1 MTAVPTFYLDTVVQ
15 DLTVPHSPEQWPC
28 PPDLAHVRMD
38 ASSIISAIAAPGQ
51 THSAKLTASGTAEG
65 LVSTML
71 DTLSGLLLVPQYT
84 RGLMQRLRPILV
96 DLVAR
101 WCLSTA
107 HTAVFSQLPAWPT
120 GYRLD
125 DMVILAFAALLPTCP
140 QIKPFMW
147 MFFSNRPCA
156 LTPLTAADRSV
167 EVVRTVLSQ
176 AVRLLVA
183 DCTDMIPTWDWTTLH
198 QLLLHPDAA
207 IRHFAS
213 LGLATY
219 LRLSEQDRHQLRDR
233 YLSPDEQVPFLL
245 TTWHDQLLIDQ
256 EQTDAIAGTFT
267 SHSGPT
273 TFQFPV
279 ACGSVCP
286 LVVDLCGVLLPRAL
300 GNHVLQAKLPQHT
313 LVLTPTTRGNLRAMA
328 LAVSQ
333 RFPVLLQGETGVGKT
348 SLVED
353 MAQMLGQ
360 KLVKIHLGDQADS
373 KTLLGTYV
381 TTSTPGHFRWQPG
394 ILTTA
399 VQSGWWVLFEDI
411 DMAPLDVVSA
421 LVSLLEERTLFIP
434 NRGERL
440 KAHHQFQLLATRGLT
455 ILADGRAVPRVTSND
470 HMLGS
475 LWTRLTVQ
483 APSLT
488 ELTQVVA
495 HTFPTLQQ
503 LAPHLVELYGN
514 IAALV
519 HSPSFTLSAV
529 TKGRLLSPRDLL
541 KWCRRLADYF
551 ACGHGNSTRIVSTVL
566 SDQAQTVAFQE
577 AMDCFGEMLC
587 QPDSYSQLAIT
598 VGNALG
604 MTSDQV
610 KLFADTYRP
619 ELHVVDRSLQVGRA
633 QLARLPAKAMVPSS
647 TRFAYTCQSLRLMER
662 LTRAVGLAE
671 PVLLVGETGA
681 GKTTVVQHLATL
693 LNQQLHVVNL
703 SQQSDSSDLLGGFK
717 PVDARVVVRPL
728 KEQFEQLFEQTFSL
742 KKNAGYLEKM
752 RTFYGK
758 KQWKKL
764 VLLFTGAVKMADQ
777 RFARLVHGTPS
788 ANEMH
793 LDPPTSSVVDH
804 GNDSG
809 QNLASQAKR
818 VKRSLDPNLVQ
829 AWRNFDQAVQN
840 LQAQLHQMERQLL
853 FSFVEGT
860 LVTALQQGHW
870 ILLDEM
876 NLASSDTLE
885 SLSDLLQSIQGSV
898 LLTERGDQT
907 PVRRHPN
914 FRVFACMNPATDVGK
929 RDLPPGL
936 RNRFSEYYAHPPD
949 SRMDDLLMLI
959 QKYLHPCAPKEPRLA
974 HQVADFYLA
983 AKGLAQRHQ
992 LVDGGQQRPHYSV
1005 RTLTRALQFA
1015 AQAVH
1020 LYPVRRAMYDGL
1032 CMTFVTQLHGDS
1044 QRRLME
1050 AIYEHIVPADQAEQM
1065 VPKLTA
1071 HPGLTDSHLAV
1082 GHCWVPRGPLPADSA
1097 ATARYVLTLSVQA
1110 NLANLARVV
1119 MCGRYP
1125 VLIQGPTSSGKTS
1138 MVEYL
1143 AHLSG
1148 HKFVRINNHE
1158 HTDIQEYL
1166 GTYVSQQGKLVFQ
1179 EGILV
1184 QALRHG
1190 YWIVLDELNLA
1201 PSDVLEA
1208 LNRLLDDNRE
1218 LRIPETQEVVR
1229 PHPQFMLFATQ
1240 NPAGLYGGRK
1250 MLSRAFR
1257 NRFVELHFDDI
1268 PESELETIL
1277 SQRCQIAPSYG
1288 KRMVQVYR
1296 RLTEQRQ
1303 STRLF
1308 ETKHGFITLRDMFRW
1323 ANRQAIGY
1331 QELAEHGYMILAER
1345 VRQPAEKQL
1354 VKRVLEEV
1362 MRVKLNESALYQV
1375 EALPEYQA
1383 YQQLVGKQ
1391 QVPEIAW
1398 TQAMR
1403 RLFVLVAQC
1412 LRHREPVLLVGDTGS
1427 GKTTVCQV
1435 LATIQQHQLH
1445 IVNCHQN
1452 TETADILGGQRPS
1465 RHRASVAAD
1474 LRTRLQAFLVDA
1486 ANYAPPNVQTADL
1499 ETLISLFHRHL
1510 AAAITTTDAS
1520 TPAVNSETMA
1530 IEQLIQRYE
1539 TLFEWHDGPLV
1550 QALKTGHHFLLDE
1563 ISLADDSVLERLNSV
1578 LEPHC
1583 LLVLAEKGAADMEV
1597 LHGHDDFRFLA
1608 TMNPGGDYGKR
1619 ELSPALRNRFTE
1631 IWVPAVTD
1639 PSDLA
1644 LIIQERFRH
1653 APLHS
1658 YGSAILSFTQWFSL
1672 HLPNSGKHSFSL
1684 RDYLS
1689 WVDFM
1694 NHTYP
1699 QLNEAQAFV
1708 HGGCLAIVDGLG
1720 SQGSPGTFHGT
1731 DQLRQ
1736 FRRACVAQLQQVVVT
1751 VQPTDASLLSPELT
1765 VQDLVPAAQGLALG
1779 PFALSVGPHPIPSSQ
1794 QFSFQAP
1801 TTFAN
1806 LTRLV
1811 RGLQIRKPLLLE
1823 GSPGVGKTSL
1833 VASLAQAAGH
1843 RLVRINLSEQT
1854 DLMDLF
1860 GSDLPVEGG
1869 NSGEFAWCDAAFLK
1883 AMKDGSWVLLDEIN
1897 LASQSVLEGLN
1908 SCLDHRGVV
1917 YIPELDREFPCE
1929 VGFRIFA
1936 AQNPLNQGGGRKGLP
1951 QSFVNRFTQ
1960 IYVDQLTTDDFTKIL
1975 SHVHPKAP
1983 LTRLQAMLAFNDQ
1996 MHQETM
2002 VLRQLGQRGYPWEF
2016 NVRDV
2021 FRWLELV
2028 TAAQDQGLPGL
2039 PEDFLSM
2046 LYVQR
2051 FRTQADRARVME
2063 LFPTYFPAIASTEA
2077 NRRPAWSITP
2087 TSVQVGV
2094 ARLTRETGA
2103 VQDSVS
2109 AWSHALRLL
2118 RGLLPALEA
2127 TMVCVQQ
2134 GWMPIL
2140 VGSAATGKTSLVR
2153 LLAQLTGHTLLEF
2166 SMNSSIDSMELLGGF
2181 EQVDLVR
2188 HRSVF
2193 VRALQQFLH
2202 GLAEQLI
2209 VKGCSADS
2217 QALTLVHATAAFS
2230 HSDSALDAVVIDHI
2244 LTKAAQLALAADT
2257 MDPQAMQ
2264 VQLEHLGEQ
2273 WTRLQR
2279 LERQGVRGKFEWIDG
2294 VLITALEQG
2303 HWLLIDNANLCN
2315 PSVLDRL
2322 NSLLEPNGSLA
2333 IHERGL
2339 VGGDIKVV
2347 TPHPKF
2353 RLFMTC
2359 NPQFGELSRAMRNR
2373 GLEVAL
2379 LDGDCQRDL
2388 YDVLQLTASYG
2399 VRHQS
2404 PPSQWLL
2411 ASQRA
2416 TMPAIAPALMPCSAV
2431 DPATNGDVRNKDDP
2445 GEAKGTINARDMV
2458 HEARWFAEQWQ
2469 RGLIAAHPKLPE
2481 SPKHWNDLRAF
2492 YTFAAR
2498 HGSISGSQTSVLLA
2512 QAMYLMYLMSQSPEQ
2527 WEADALSSTQPSIA
2541 AVPTGE
2547 PLPYEQLVVAAADT
2561 FFAYRSAT
2569 DTRQRGTILH
2579 ALYASAQSSNLTSS
2593 VDALALWIEVW
2604 DGLLTKPILFA
2615 IQATWAALVHQ
2626 LPALAACTNVSQP
2639 LHVDLNSSA
2648 LRVLVSALR
2657 DPAIP
2662 KDTECLYQGYRSL
2675 LTLWHT
2681 VLRHHY
2687 AVAKYTTHERQGQS
2701 LNPSLMSAAQLS
2713 DGQLRGRLGAT
2724 AKRLPP
2730 WVIALKPHIVTLDA
2744 AFVEIVHTLCRGA
2757 LADTDKEGMTNAE
2770 AGQWFGRCA
2779 SSSAALSAWQT
2790 ASARLRDCA
2799 ITENADLST
2808 IVTISRALCVSLD
2821 TLGKHPWVATLT
2833 SWTQAVVSTKGWH
2846 QVIGLGTSE
2855 MARYLWQRWHPSQL
2869 ITQALR
2875 DFKARLQKVW
2885 TIVLASQPFH
2895 DFLANPLVQSKDLL
2909 QAKRDLLHIATT
2921 LFALEARTQN
2931 ADYQLLTTMD
2941 GTLARI
2947 ETDYATQAASAVAT
2961 VDGNPLSVPAALGA
2975 QDVISMIDF
2984 TNVLQEQAV
2993 GAAIQRLVLIT
3004 TWPSVEQT
3012 MLIRQIREFV
3022 NHCLQYTDRS
3032 PLTLVAYQRMLWLL
3046 EADVPLAE
3054 LVAGLNPI
3062 LTELGDVAGA
3072 RLWHNRIQA
3081 QQSGDGTELGPLQ
3094 GPALLFQGIATH
3106 GAFHLLTS
3114 FATTAVYE
3122 AEHRIEQVVFQRNQ
3136 LLPYCEQISDPLTQE
3151 VTRLLMLHWQLLS
3164 LFAFEEPAQPDC
3176 AYRANQ
3182 AVIAQCLAALVNPR
3196 MAFDDSK
3203 ALTAVVSERLFAEC
3217 AGQVVLGACRDWLQ
3231 QSLVMAVDAACMQ
3244 VVASPGASCQVVGR
3258 LSRAY
3263 VSLGLGLLHLL
3274 VPETAVDPA
3283 MAHFL
3288 HWQWLHDDRTRT
3300 ESQLVAFTAVERV
3313 LTGQN
3318 ANAVVDALMAEWQ
3331 ARQTSLQ
3338 AFNANVVRR
3347 QDPLAFGHLYRD
3359 LRHLVDKLVAPAQLD
3374 AWLARL
3380 LDSTATTLEDHRKVA
3395 FLHDNLDHYI
3405 KRLWARYEGYGDL
3418 IHPISLFIGHIR
3430 RGLHYA
3436 DQLPHLPSLANVSP
3450 SGPSHDARE
3459 VQRLIRTLLQFPFGS
3474 QLGPAATPGSVNT
3487 LLASLQRALFGT
3499 AGTVPNFNFYGQI
3512 LFNILSYVQTHG
3524 QLVGI
3529 DTTAVH
3535 DTLFAHFHQLWLSMR
3550 QRQQALEQERN
3561 SLYRFKTAEH
3571 KAEDLDTANERE
3583 YRALFPSYEADH
3595 PDLELAHSAVS
3606 GAMEVDEAIDSATE
3620 AKLNFNPALVVS
3632 IAQSHRCLFASS
3644 PPPPSTL
3651 ATHYIL
3657 DDSWTMVQRAYTI
3670 ASHLADHASS
3680 FDIAADRTLTPAH
3693 LAMLSVMPVSSRS
3706 DAPQLTS
3713 YASCLTVRDPDA
3725 GYDFYIDANVTE
3737 VRAAAPLLAAW
3748 YVRLT
3753 ALLEQW
3759 PDHPVLDQLLSIVR
3773 RLQMFSVTSPV
3784 AKLMAGLE
3792 LLLQKSDDWESFASK
3807 DHSVKPLLQQVSA
3820 LIVHWRQLE
3829 LNSWPSLFQVE
3840 DRLQAQNAQQWWLHL
3855 YNLAIKPWTT
3865 TVVMTLPK
3873 SNDQRDGATMG
3884 EADGVAQDSN
3894 DPDQPLAVSSDLL
3907 TTLKT
3912 LVHFITSSPLG
3923 EFRTRLNLIHAFAHH
3938 LEARFVTPREAIT
3951 MTKVTEPTAS
3961 GSDPLPVTPLAL
3973 QRVLAHLGRYYEAY
3987 WPLVHDEL
3995 TRRREPLEKEMK
4007 EYVKVATF
4015 KDVNVYA
4022 LKQSA
4027 QKTHRALHK
4036 CLKKYREVL
4045 GTTATHL
4052 LTTFDETVRLDT
4064 SEDVLKSL
4072 KHAQMDSLCTK
4083 AKQSRRQRK
4092 PPIAADVFNPQT
4104 LYHTLVADVQPSFAL
4119 TLPAILT
4126 TYEIPSPLHTLHQA
4140 VADQM
4145 GTAHVRFHSLNN
4157 TLTALHAMVTKGR
4170 LYHNGLLTTERL
4182 AELAHV
4188 VVSRAADLRQSTPPT
4203 VTPEPGWTKQQ
4214 ITEAQAKEHT
4224 QFYKQMRMVKQKSLV
4239 DLLKLLKHLGLH
4251 QRPKVATQRAL
4262 QMDAVLTTLPVDLT
4276 QQLFAPITAL
4286 STAATDATTK
4296 LPVHTLIPQALAL
4309 WERADR
4315 YYQRSL
4321 PRLTLLQQAVVQRSS
4336 PDLTL
4341 AQAQRCLA
4349 SAESLTYTT
4358 HLERQ
4363 TLGQWALSLTGML
4376 RLMGQWMCLA
4386 LPATDNTASFE
4397 CRDAAP
4403 TALSSTWHVAF
4414 AGLCQTSAVVAQG
4427 LVHMDGI
4434 LRQGE
4439 IPFMHQTE
4447 SIALLAELV
4456 NAARTHTQRLC
4467 TLRDHLAQ
4475 FNPAE
4480 SAADTLFYSPSINT
4494 SLLQTKEWLTHCHRS
4509 LRQLLSRSPELACF
4523 VRPLLAYF
4531 DKPIDWS
4538 HMTFSE
4544 SAAHQDSRT
4553 LPATVLAAAT
4563 ATTQLVDG
4571 LLVAFQQVRAETER
4585 ITPATAMTD
4594 DVDDDEKE
4602 FGLLEHT
4609 VPATLKHYQTLHRQL
4624 ALDQAHDMLVT
4635 ALRANH
4641 AALIDRTT
4649 TLDQQAYLAHLA
4661 HRATPLLTQFLQLT
4675 QHGLIDYLYHHGA
4688 LCKLSHILT
4697 STFVVLVKDGFCTPN
4712 FDMGTEMDDDGPGDG
4727 SGKLEDGTG
4736 IGEGQGEKNVSDEI
4750 EHEDQVLGTQNEQ
4763 EEPPQD
4769 DSLRDKD
4776 SNDIEM
4782 ENDFEGQMGDADY
4795 TDGDEDD
4802 DKDQSDEEP
4811 DLDEQLG
4818 NVDLNDPTAVDDKM
4832 WDGEDEEN
4840 RPDDPGAN
4848 IGQGAPQPDSE
4859 DKEMVARDDQ
4869 PEAPKPDNQNQPE
4882 SKDPNEAKDPD
4893 DNEPE
4898 SEGADEMS
4906 APMNPQ
4912 DLTVMDPEQGDTMDI
4927 PEELDDMG
4935 SPEES
4940 EGEPDGDDMDQG
4952 DLEDPLDAMNDESAL
4967 PPKNS
4972 EQDPADGDATH
4983 PDEDQPAEGEEAADE
4998 NQDDPT
5004 QDSATNAL
5012 PEDVTADQLNQSDG
5026 DEPDIEPDTADDTDV
5041 TRPNLEEG
5049 DEKQPDDPA
5058 DNADSVNAPGI
5069 QAMEQDQE
5077 RQPLGQDDQDHAL
5090 DPDHTQDPQQQES
5103 MDDML
5108 DRADAHTGESRSM
5121 QAQPQPDPLTSDQPD
5136 IGQPDQEQKDHGAE
5150 PTQGDQDVNPYRSL
5164 ASAQESWTRRLNVIE
5179 QTPVDQDPPP
5189 SPEPK
5194 PDQEPPVDTSQQFE
5208 FTHEDQAHH
5217 HATLADAQQPDHAQ
5231 NPEAIPTMDDG
5242 DERLEEPDTDLG
5254 RMLPDEDPA
5263 SLPEADPISYLDQL
5277 LKADVTPPLTDADG
5291 PEGATLHPNQG
5302 TSRETAE
5309 TAPDVDCKTSDRAL
5323 VAGQDDSLANALDTD
5338 ESEPNREELRRAL
5351 AEQTHDW
5358 KATHRCDLATAMALW
5373 SKYELLTHDLALSLS
5388 EQLRL
5393 ILEPT
5398 LATKLKGDYRTG
5410 KRLNMKRIIPYIASQ
5425 YKKDKIWLRRTKPSK
5440 RQYQILIAVD
5450 DSKSMAESQSVELA
5464 FETLA
5469 LVAKALSQLET
5480 GDIAVAS
5487 FGHAMHV
5494 LHAFDQPFT
5503 TDSGASLLRDF
5514 TFEQTKTDVVAM
5526 MQTSLH
5532 LFAQARAQA
5541 QGAGDLWQLQ
5551 LVISDGVCENH
5562 ERLRALVR
5570 QGIEQRVMVVFIVV
5584 DNKPEEQSI
5593 LQLSSVKYQQVDGK
5607 LSLRMERYLDTF
5619 PFSYYLVLRDI
5630 KALPFV
5636 LADALRQYF
5645 SLVADS

>member
-1 MTAVPTFYLDTVVQ
+1 MTAVPTFCLDAVVQ
-15 DLTVPHSPEQWPC
+15 ELAMPPSSDQWPC

-38 ASSIISAIAAPGQ
+38 TSGILAAIAAPGQ
-51 THSAKLTASGTAEG
+51 AHSAKLAASNTAEG
-65 LVSTML
+65 LVPTLL
-71 DTLSGLLLVPQYT
+71 DALSGLLLVPQYT

-101 WCLSTA
+101 WCLPTA
-107 HTAVFSQLPAWPT
+107 QAAVFSLLPAWPA

-140 QIKPFMW
+140 QIKPFLW
-147 MFFSNRPCA
+147 TFFSCRPCA
-156 LTPLTAADRSV
+156 LTPLTTTGHPV
-167 EVVRTVLSQ
+167 EAVRTLLSQ

-183 DCTDMIPTWDWTTLH
+183 DCTDMILTWDWAILH
-198 QLLLHPDAA
+198 QLMSHPDAT
-207 IRHFAS
+207 IRHYAI

-219 LRLSEQDRHQLRDR
+219 LRLSEQDHHQLRDR
-233 YLSPDEQVPFLL
+233 YLSPEEQEPFVLAA
-245 TTWHDQLLIDQ
+245 WHEQLQTDQ
-256 EQTDAIAGTFT
+256 EQADAIAGTLA
-267 SHSGPT
+267 SNSAHPNST
-273 TFQFPV
+273 THQFPV
-279 ACGSVCP
+279 TCASICP
-286 LVVDLCGVLLPRAL
+286 LVVDLCGVLLPRILDDQAL
-300 GNHVLQAKLPQHT
+300 PAMRPQHT
-313 LVLTPTTRGNLRAMA
+313 LVPTPTTRENLRAMA

-353 MAQMLGQ
+353 LAQMLGQ

-381 TTSTPGHFRWQPG
+381 TTSAPGHFRWQPG

-411 DMAPLDVVSA
+411 DLAPLDVVSA

-455 ILADGRAVPRVTSND
+455 TLADGRAVTRVTSND

-503 LAPHLVELYGN
+503 LAPHLVELYGD
-514 IAALV
+514 IATLV
-519 HSPSFTLSAV
+519 QSPTFTLSAV

-551 ACGHGNSTRIVSTVL
+551 AREYGDATRIVPTVL
-566 SDQAQTVAFQE
+566 SDQVQTAAFQE
-577 AMDCFGEMLC
+577 AMDCFGEMLS
-587 QPDSYSQLAIT
+587 QPESYSRLSVT
-598 VGNALG
+598 VGSALG
-604 MTSDQV
+604 MTLDQV

-619 ELHVVDRSLQVGRA
+619 ELHVADHALQVGRA
-633 QLARLPAKAMVPSS
+633 HLARLPAKSVIPPS

-662 LTRAVGLAE
+662 LARSVSLAE

-764 VLLFTGAVKMADQ
+764 VLLFTGAIGMADQ

-788 ANEMH
+788 ANEMQVDASTLPMTNH
-793 LDPPTSSVVDH
+793 GGESVRTSV
-804 GNDSG
+804 
-809 QNLASQAKR
+809 SQAKR
-818 VKRSLDPNLVQ
+818 VKRSLDPTLVQ
-829 AWRNFDQAVQN
+829 AWRDFEQAVQS

-907 PVRRHPN
+907 PVHRHPN

-949 SRMDDLLMLI
+949 ARVDDLLMLI
-959 QKYLHPCAPKEPRLA
+959 QKYLHPCAPKEPHLA

-983 AKGLAQRHQ
+983 AKDLAQCHQ

-1005 RTLTRALQFA
+1005 RTLTRALQFV

-1020 LYPVRRAMYDGL
+1020 LYPVRRAVYDGL
-1032 CMTFVTQLHGDS
+1032 CMTFITQLHGDS
-1044 QRRLME
+1044 QRRLMQ
-1050 AIYEHIVPADQAEQM
+1050 AIYEHIVPAAQVEQM

-1071 HPGLTDSHLAV
+1071 HPGLAESHLAV
-1082 GHCWVPRGPLPADSA
+1082 SHCWVPRGPHPVDST
-1097 ATARYVLTLSVQA
+1097 ATARYVLTPSVQE

-1125 VLIQGPTSSGKTS
+1125 ALIQGPTSSGKTS

-1143 AHLSG
+1143 AQLSG

-1323 ANRQAIGY
+1323 ANRQAVGY

-1354 VKRVLEEV
+1354 VKRVLEDV
-1362 MRVKLNESALYQV
+1362 MRVKLSESALYQV
-1375 EALPEYQA
+1375 DALPEYQA
-1383 YQQLVGKQ
+1383 YQQLITKH

-1465 RHRASVAAD
+1465 RHRASVAAE
-1474 LRTRLQAFLVDA
+1474 LRTRLQTFLVDT
-1486 ANYAPPNVQTADL
+1486 ANCAPNEVSTTDL
-1499 ETLISLFHRHL
+1499 EAMVSLFHHHI
-1510 AAAITTTDAS
+1510 AATNTTS
-1520 TPAVNSETMA
+1520 LPAENSETMV
-1530 IEQLIQRYE
+1530 IQRLIQRYE

-1550 QALKTGHHFLLDE
+1550 QALKAGHHFLLDE

-1583 LLVLAEKGAADMEV
+1583 LLVLAEKGAANMEV
-1597 LHGHDDFRFLA
+1597 LYGHDNFRFLA

-1644 LIIQERFRH
+1644 LIIQERFSH
-1653 APLHS
+1653 TALHPF
-1658 YGSAILSFTQWFSL
+1658 GPAILSFTEWFSL
-1672 HLPNSGKHSFSL
+1672 HLPNSGHHAFSL

-1694 NHTYP
+1694 NQTYP
-1699 QLNEAQAFV
+1699 QLSDVLAFV
-1708 HGGCLAIVDGLG
+1708 HGGCLAIIDGLG

-1736 FRRACVAQLQQVVVT
+1736 FRRACVDQLQQIVAT
-1751 VQPTDASLLSPELT
+1751 VKPTDTALLSPELT
-1765 VQDLVPAAQGLALG
+1765 VQDLAPTEQGLALG
-1779 PFALSVGPHPIPSSQ
+1779 PFALSVGPHPIPSYQ

-1917 YIPELDREFPCE
+1917 YIPELDREFPCQA
-1929 VGFRIFA
+1929 GFRILA

-1960 IYVDQLTTDDFTKIL
+1960 IYVEQLTTDDFTQIL
-1975 SHVHPKAP
+1975 SHVHPRAP
-1983 LTRLQAMLAFNDQ
+1983 LAHLQAMLAFNDR

-2002 VLRQLGQRGYPWEF
+2002 VLRQLGQSGYPWEF

-2028 TAAQDQGLPGL
+2028 TAAQNQGLPGL
-2039 PEDFLSM
+2039 PEDFLPM
-2046 LYVQR
+2046 LYMQR
-2051 FRTQADRARVME
+2051 FRTQADRARVMQ
-2063 LFPTYFPAIASTEA
+2063 LVPAYFSATASTETKYCP
-2077 NRRPAWSITP
+2077 RWSITP
-2087 TSVQVGV
+2087 TLVQVGI
-2094 ARLTRETGA
+2094 AQLTRETGT
-2103 VQDSVS
+2103 VQNSVA
-2109 AWSHALRLL
+2109 AWSQTLRLL

-2127 TMVCVQQ
+2127 TMACVQH

-2140 VGSAATGKTSLVR
+2140 VGTAATGKTSLVR

-2181 EQVDLVR
+2181 EQVDLIR
-2188 HRSVF
+2188 HQSVF

-2209 VKGCSADS
+2209 VKGYDAGP
-2217 QALTLVHATAAFS
+2217 QALTLVQAVTAMS
-2230 HSDSALDAVVIDHI
+2230 HSGAVLDDSAVGPI
-2244 LTKAAQLALAADT
+2244 LAEAAQLVLATDLVDSKAK
-2257 MDPQAMQ
+2257 QAQ
-2264 VQLEHLGEQ
+2264 VEQLCEQ
-2273 WTRLQR
+2273 WAQLQT

-2339 VGGDIKVV
+2339 VGGEIKVV

-2373 GLEVAL
+2373 GLELAL
-2379 LDGDCQRDL
+2379 LEGDCQRDL

-2399 VRHQS
+2399 ICHQS

-2411 ASQRA
+2411 ASQNA
-2416 TMPAIAPALMPCSAV
+2416 TDPAIAPALMLCS
-2431 DPATNGDVRNKDDP
+2431 TDDTCP
-2445 GEAKGTINARDMV
+2445 EIGSGEIKGTTNAREMV

-2469 RGLIAAHPKLPE
+2469 RGLITAYPHV
-2481 SPKHWNDLRAF
+2481 SDSRKHWNDLRGFYAF
-2492 YTFAAR
+2492 AIR

-2512 QAMYLMYLMSQSPEQ
+2512 QAMYLMYLVSQSPKQ
-2527 WEADALSSTQPSIA
+2527 WNMGALGSIQPPIM
-2541 AVPTGE
+2541 AVPSGH
-2547 PLPYEQLVVAAADT
+2547 PLPYDQLVVAAADT
-2561 FFAYRSAT
+2561 FFAYLSVNDAH
-2569 DTRQRGTILH
+2569 QRGTILRTLH
-2579 ALYASAQSSNLTSS
+2579 ASAQNSNPTSS
-2593 VDALALWIEVW
+2593 VDTLAVLIAMWKDLVTE
-2604 DGLLTKPILFA
+2604 PILA
-2615 IQATWAALVHQ
+2615 TIQATWAALARQ

-2648 LRVLVSALR
+2648 LRVVVAALR
-2657 DPAIP
+2657 DPAMP

-2675 LTLWHT
+2675 LSLWHT
-2681 VLRHHY
+2681 LLRHHY
-2687 AVAKYTTHERQGQS
+2687 AVAKYTAHERQGQS
-2701 LNPSLMSAAQLS
+2701 LNPSQMSAAQLS
-2713 DGQLRGRLGAT
+2713 DGQHRGKLGAT
-2724 AKRLPP
+2724 AKRLPS
-2730 WVIALKPHIVTLDA
+2730 WVIALKPHIVALDA
-2744 AFVEIVHTLCRGA
+2744 AFVETVHALCHGS
-2757 LADTDKEGMTNAE
+2757 LADANEWGMVNA
-2770 AGQWFGRCA
+2770 APGQWLGRCA
-2779 SSSAALSAWQT
+2779 SLSAVLAAWQT
-2790 ASARLRDCA
+2790 ASARLRDCV

-2808 IVTISRALCVSLD
+2808 IVTISRSLLTSLT
-2821 TLGKHPWVATLT
+2821 TLGQHSWVTTLP
-2833 SWTQAVVSTKGWH
+2833 SWMQAVGSTERWH
-2846 QVIGLGTSE
+2846 HAIGLGASE

-2869 ITQALR
+2869 ITGALR
-2875 DFKARLQKVW
+2875 DFNGRLHTVW
-2885 TIVLASQPFH
+2885 AIILASQPFH
-2895 DFLANPLVQSKDLL
+2895 DFLANPLVQSADLL
-2909 QAKRDLLHIATT
+2909 QAKRDVLHIATT
-2921 LFALEARTQN
+2921 LFALEARSQSV
-2931 ADYQLLTTMD
+2931 DCQLLTTMD

-2947 ETDYATQAASAVAT
+2947 ETNYATLAVPAVAT
-2961 VDGNPLSVPAALGA
+2961 ADGNPTPVPVALGA
-2975 QDVISMIDF
+2975 HDVISLIDI
-2984 TNVLQEQAV
+2984 TNVLQEQAAS
-2993 GAAIQRLVLIT
+2993 AAIQRLALAT
-3004 TWPSVEQT
+3004 TWSSAERTALVCQLRT
-3012 MLIRQIREFV
+3012 FID
-3022 NHCLQYTDRS
+3022 HCLQYTDRN
-3032 PLTLVAYQRMLWLL
+3032 PLTLVAYQRILWLL

-3054 LVAGLNPI
+3054 MVTGLNPI

-3081 QQSGDGTELGPLQ
+3081 RRSGDTAELGPLQ
-3094 GPALLFQGIATH
+3094 GPALLFQGIVTH
-3106 GAFHLLTS
+3106 GTFRLLTS
-3114 FATTAVYE
+3114 FDTTAVYD
-3122 AEHRIEQVVFQRNQ
+3122 AEHRIKQVEFQRNQ
-3136 LLPYCEQISDPLTQE
+3136 ILPHCERTPDPITQE

-3164 LFAFEEPAQPDC
+3164 LFALDESAQSDC
-3176 AYRANQ
+3176 AHRTNQ
-3182 AVIAQCLAALVNPR
+3182 VVITQCLAALADPR
-3196 MAFDDSK
+3196 I
-3203 ALTAVVSERLFAEC
+3203 ALNDPTSLTVTSSEDLFAQC
-3217 AGQVVLGACRDWLQ
+3217 ADQVVVGACRDWLQ
-3231 QSLVMAVDAACMQ
+3231 QSLAMAVDAASMHAA
-3244 VVASPGASCQVVGR
+3244 ASPGLSCQVLGC

-3263 VSLGLGLLHLL
+3263 VYLGLGLLHLL

-3288 HWQWLHDDRTRT
+3288 HWQWLHDDRART
-3300 ESQLVAFTAVERV
+3300 ESQLVAYTAVERV
-3313 LTGQN
+3313 LTGQT
-3318 ANAVVDALMAEWQ
+3318 ANAVINTLMSDWQ
-3331 ARQTSLQ
+3331 IRQASLQ
-3338 AFNANVVRR
+3338 AFNTNVVRR
-3347 QDPLAFGHLYRD
+3347 QDPMAFGHLYRD
-3359 LRHLVDKLVAPAQLD
+3359 LRHLVDKLVAPGQLD
-3374 AWLARL
+3374 TWLNRL
-3380 LDSTATTLEDHRKVA
+3380 LDPATTTLEDHRKVA

-3418 IHPISLFIGHIR
+3418 VHPISWFVGHIR

-3436 DQLPHLPSLANVSP
+3436 DHLPFLPSVTPKVP
-3450 SGPSHDARE
+3450 SGPSHDAHE

-3474 QLGPAATPGSVNT
+3474 KLGPIATSGAVTT
-3487 LLASLQRALFGT
+3487 LLVALQRVLFGN
-3499 AGTVPNFNFYGQI
+3499 ARAVPNFSFYGQI
-3512 LFNILSYVQTHG
+3512 LFNLLNYVQTHARLFG
-3524 QLVGI
+3524 A
-3529 DTTAVH
+3529 DTAAVH
-3535 DTLFAHFHQLWLSMR
+3535 DILFAHIHQLWLSMR
-3550 QRQQALEQERN
+3550 QRQQALEEERN

-3571 KAEDLDTANERE
+3571 KAEDPDAADERE
-3583 YRALFPSYEADH
+3583 YRALFPNYEANH
-3595 PDLELAHSAVS
+3595 PDLEPTHSAGS
-3606 GAMEVDEAIDSATE
+3606 GAMDVDEAIDNSTE
-3620 AKLNFNPALVVS
+3620 AKLNLSPALVVS
-3632 IAQSHRCLFASS
+3632 IAQSHRHLFA
-3644 PPPPSTL
+3644 PPSSALGTCSM
-3651 ATHYIL
+3651 L
-3657 DDSWTMVQRAYTI
+3657 DDSLTGVQRAYTI
-3670 ASHLADHASS
+3670 ASQLADHAGP
-3680 FDIAADRTLTPAH
+3680 FDIAADRLLAPAH
-3693 LAMLSVMPVSSRS
+3693 LAMLSVMPAASRTV
-3706 DAPQLTS
+3706 APQLTS
-3713 YASCLTVRDPDA
+3713 YASCLTVRDSDA
-3725 GYDFYIDANVTE
+3725 GYDFYTDANVTE
-3737 VRAAAPLLAAW
+3737 VRAAGPLLAAW
-3748 YVRLT
+3748 HARLT
-3753 ALLEQW
+3753 ILLEQW
-3759 PDHPVLDQLLSIVR
+3759 SDHPVLDQLLTIVR
-3773 RLQMFSVTSPV
+3773 RLQSFAVTSPV
-3784 AKLMAGLE
+3784 AKLMTGLE
-3792 LLLQKSDDWESFASK
+3792 LLLQKSDDWETFASK
-3807 DHSVKPLLQQVSA
+3807 DHSLKPLLQQVSA
-3820 LIVHWRQLE
+3820 LIVRWRQLE

-3840 DRLQAQNAQQWWLHL
+3840 DRLQAQSAQQWWLHL

-3865 TVVMTLPK
+3865 AAPVALPE
-3873 SNDQRDGATMG
+3873 SSDQPADAAMG
-3884 EADGVAQDSN
+3884 EPDTMANDSS
-3894 DPDQPLAVSSDLL
+3894 DLDQPLAVSSDLL

-3938 LEARFVTPREAIT
+3938 LGARFVTPREAIT
-3951 MTKVTEPTAS
+3951 PDMAS
-3961 GSDPLPVTPLAL
+3961 ELTVNGDELMPVTPLTL
-3973 QRVLAHLGRYYEAY
+3973 HRVLTHLGRYYEAY

-3995 TRRREPLEKEMK
+3995 TRRRNPLEKEMK

-4045 GTTATHL
+4045 GATVTHL
-4052 LTTFDETVRLDT
+4052 LTTFDEAVRLDT
-4064 SEDVLKSL
+4064 TEEVLKSL
-4072 KHAQMDSLCTK
+4072 KHALLDGTTPKAANTK
-4083 AKQSRRQRK
+4083 QARRPRK
-4092 PPIAADVFNPQT
+4092 SPTATDASNTQT
-4104 LYHTLVADVQPSFAL
+4104 LYHGLVAAAQPSFA
-4119 TLPAILT
+4119 
-4126 TYEIPSPLHTLHQA
+4126 HTLSITL
-4140 VADQM
+4140 
-4145 GTAHVRFHSLNN
+4145 TAHDIPASLQALHQTVAHQIGAGQARFHSLNN
-4157 TLTALHAMVTKGR
+4157 TLSALHTMVTKGR
-4170 LYHNGLLTTERL
+4170 LYQDGLMTSERL
-4182 AELAHV
+4182 AELAHA

-4203 VTPEPGWTKQQ
+4203 VAPEPGWTKQQ
-4214 ITEAQAKEHT
+4214 VTEAQAKAHT
-4224 QFYKQMRMVKQKSLV
+4224 QFYKQTRMVKQKSLV

-4251 QRPKVATQRAL
+4251 QRPKVSIQRAL
-4262 QMDAVLTTLPVDLT
+4262 QMDAVFTTLPVDLT
-4276 QQLFAPITAL
+4276 QQFFAPITML
-4286 STAATDATTK
+4286 SAAATDTATE
-4296 LPVHTLIPQALAL
+4296 LPVHTLASQASTI
-4309 WERADR
+4309 WQRADR
-4315 YYQRSL
+4315 YYQRLL
-4321 PRLTLLQQAVVQRSS
+4321 PRLTLLQQAVVQRFS

-4349 SAESLTYTT
+4349 SAESLAYTA

-4363 TLGQWALSLTGML
+4363 TLGQWALALTGML
-4376 RLMGQWMCLA
+4376 RLMGQWWCLA
-4386 LPATDNTASFE
+4386 LPATEDRASLELYGTAS
-4397 CRDAAP
+4397 
-4403 TALSSTWHVAF
+4403 TALSPSWHEAF
-4414 AGLCQTSAVVAQG
+4414 VELYQTTAVVAQG

-4434 LRQGE
+4434 LRQSE
-4439 IPFMHQTE
+4439 VPFAHRAE
-4447 SIALLAELV
+4447 SATLLAELAH
-4456 NAARTHTQRLC
+4456 AARTHAQRLS

-4475 FNPAE
+4475 FSPAGC
-4480 SAADTLFYSPSINT
+4480 STDTLFFSPTIHSR
-4494 SLLQTKEWLTHCHRS
+4494 LLQTKEWLTHCHTS
-4509 LRQLLSRSPELACF
+4509 LRQLLVMSPELACF
-4523 VRPLLAYF
+4523 VHPLLAYF
-4531 DKPIDWS
+4531 EKPLDWP
-4538 HMTFSE
+4538 HAPFSK
-4544 SAAHQDSRT
+4544 SAAPQDAADC
-4553 LPATVLAAAT
+4553 LPTVLAAAT

-4571 LLVAFQQVRAETER
+4571 LLVVFQQVRAATE
-4585 ITPATAMTD
+4585 PASSSTSLAKD
-4594 DVDDDEKE
+4594 AVEDERE

-4609 VPATLKHYQTLHRQL
+4609 VPATLKHYQILHRQL
-4624 ALDQAHDMLVT
+4624 ALDQAHDLLMT

-4641 AALIDRTT
+4641 AALLDRTT
-4649 TLDQQAYLAHLA
+4649 TLAHQTYLAHLA
-4661 HRATPLLTQFLQLT
+4661 HRATPLLSQFLQLT

-4688 LCKLSHILT
+4688 LCKLGHILT

-4712 FDMGTEMDDDGPGDG
+4712 FDLSTDGDDNGPGDG

-4776 SNDIEM
+4776 NNDIEM
-4782 ENDFEGQMGDADY
+4782 ENDFDGQMGDADY

-4802 DKDQSDEEP
+4802 HKDQSDEEP

-4818 NVDLNDPTAVDDKM
+4818 NVDLNDPTAVDDKL
-4832 WDGEDEEN
+4832 WDGDDEDEES
-4840 RPDDPGAN
+4840 RAEDPDGD

-4869 PEAPKPDNQNQPE
+4869 PEVPKPDNRDQSE
-4882 SKDPNEAKDPD
+4882 SKDPDAANDTSDK
-4893 DNEPE
+4893 E
-4898 SEGADEMS
+4898 SDAEGADEMS

-4912 DLTVMDPEQGDTMDI
+4912 DLTMMDPEQGDTMNI
-4927 PEELDDMG
+4927 PDELDDMG
-4935 SPEES
+4935 LADESEDEPEE
-4940 EGEPDGDDMDQG
+4940 GDQDQG
-4952 DLEDPLDAMNDESAL
+4952 ELEDMLDAIDEDADL
-4967 PPKNS
+4967 PPKDFK
-4972 EQDPADGDATH
+4972 QDPTDGDAAH
-4983 PDEDQPAEGEEAADE
+4983 PDEDLPAEGEDAAT
-4998 NQDDPT
+4998 DDPDDAC
-5004 QDSATNAL
+5004 QDNASDAT
-5012 PEDVTADQLNQSDG
+5012 PEDATADPCNELDG
-5026 DEPDIEPDTADDTDV
+5026 DEPEPEPTDDTDAP
-5041 TRPNLEEG
+5041 RLSSKEDDEE
-5049 DEKQPDDPA
+5049 QPDDTA
-5058 DNADSVNAPGI
+5058 NNNDSINAPGI
-5069 QAMEQDQE
+5069 EAMEHDQE
-5077 RQPLGQDDQDHAL
+5077 RQPLGQDDQEH
-5090 DPDHTQDPQQQES
+5090 PQDSQQQQES

-5108 DRADAHTGESRSM
+5108 DRAEAQTGESRSM
-5121 QAQPQPDPLTSDQPD
+5121 QVQPQPDLLASDQPD
-5136 IGQPDQEQKDHGAE
+5136 VGQPDQEQTDQGAE
-5150 PTQGDQDVNPYRSL
+5150 PSQGDQDVNPYRSL
-5164 ASAQESWTRRLNVIE
+5164 ASAQESWTRRLNVVE
-5179 QTPVDQDPPP
+5179 QTPAEQDSPP
-5189 SPEPK
+5189 SPEPY
-5194 PDQEPPVDTSQQFE
+5194 PEHEPPVDASQQF
-5208 FTHEDQAHH
+5208 
-5217 HATLADAQQPDHAQ
+5217 
-5231 NPEAIPTMDDG
+5231 
-5242 DERLEEPDTDLG
+5242 
-5254 RMLPDEDPA
+5254 
-5263 SLPEADPISYLDQL
+5263 
-5277 LKADVTPPLTDADG
+5277 
-5291 PEGATLHPNQG
+5291 
-5302 TSRETAE
+5302 
-5309 TAPDVDCKTSDRAL
+5309 
-5323 VAGQDDSLANALDTD
+5323 
-5338 ESEPNREELRRAL
+5338 
-5351 AEQTHDW
+5351 
-5358 KATHRCDLATAMALW
+5358 
-5373 SKYELLTHDLALSLS
+5373 
-5388 EQLRL
+5388 
-5393 ILEPT
+5393 
-5398 LATKLKGDYRTG
+5398 
-5410 KRLNMKRIIPYIASQ
+5410 
-5425 YKKDKIWLRRTKPSK
+5425 
-5440 RQYQILIAVD
+5440 
-5450 DSKSMAESQSVELA
+5450 
-5464 FETLA
+5464 
-5469 LVAKALSQLET
+5469 
-5480 GDIAVAS
+5480 
-5487 FGHAMHV
+5487 
-5494 LHAFDQPFT
+5494 
-5503 TDSGASLLRDF
+5503 
-5514 TFEQTKTDVVAM
+5514 
-5526 MQTSLH
+5526 
-5532 LFAQARAQA
+5532 
-5541 QGAGDLWQLQ
+5541 
-5551 LVISDGVCENH
+5551 
-5562 ERLRALVR
+5562 
-5570 QGIEQRVMVVFIVV
+5570 
-5584 DNKPEEQSI
+5584 
-5593 LQLSSVKYQQVDGK
+5593 
-5607 LSLRMERYLDTF
+5607 
-5619 PFSYYLVLRDI
+5619 
-5630 KALPFV
+5630 
-5636 LADALRQYF
+5636 
-5645 SLVADS
+5645 